1 MNDFV
6 ILQYPK
12 FSMLVV
18 NVFTI
23 MLHKYISALGER
35 PKPSNI
41 AQSIRLSNYLRIYI
55 E

>member
-23 MLHKYISALGER
+23 MLHKYISALGEG